1 MDDLRVVTC
10 GSCNFVGEPFE
21 SDGFFFCISCGEQ
34 NHDAFDNGAEEEEAV
49 GGIYQASHQRR
60 APAHS
65 EAIDVLPISHYN
77 PLSQSTLLSSL
88 RLTDP
93 PVKVKQEN
101 VDLPQSSFNPSTPA
115 DFGGSNVPSSEDYHN
130 EIRYRYV
137 FGLQIM
143 VELQCEALVKEFKVT
158 PLICGLVGPIWL
170 RFIAKTGVFD
180 EDWANKV
187 LDDSE
192 TQKEGEP
199 EDYNTR
205 GKYRS
210 EPHNMYGQ
218 RAVFIWFRSLKNRIP
233 LVSTIVVSYLAC
245 HIAREAI
252 MPSDII
258 KWAREGRLPYLSAFV
273 EIEKRMKH
281 PSIACPISS
290 SYMFRPKR
298 ALSVYKLE
306 SHASSI
312 AQFIGLELPPVNFYA
327 LAYRY
332 LEKLSLPV
340 EKILPYAC
348 RIYEWSMPP
357 DLWLSLSKDYFRLP
371 THVCVVSVLVVAIRI
386 LYNINGYGD
395 WEKSLSHNGS
405 AKDSAKNPAEHRK
418 HDLDCAGL
426 LQHLHATYNEIA
438 DSSEYSKD
446 LLAYLKYCKDVVFA
460 GVEPSCEEKNMIEK
474 LWEHYQNEENTE
486 SSQSGKQDSSSFNG
500 SGLRNEGCVKETPK
514 NEKRRECFNEPSHD
528 NGGCVADD
536 FPGSSSDD
544 NSSKSLPD
552 GEAFIKQ
559 LKIDMEE
566 NRFCYMPPNVKPKKL
581 DYVHYVR
588 KKDKGALSYVAHA
601 DYYILLRAFARVAYD
616 NDIRILHIGVLSL
629 ERRLA
634 WLEKKI
640 GQCLHLKPPNISCQY
655 CTLRPTEK
663 SDDESEHK
671 T

>member
-1 MDDLRVVTC
+1 MDGFRVVTC
-10 GSCNFVGEPFE
+10 QSCNFVGEPFE
-21 SDGFFFCISCGEQ
+21 SDGFFFCSSCGEK
-34 NHDAFDNGAEEEEAV
+34 NHDAFDNGAEEEEAFGTA
-49 GGIYQASHQRR
+49 GGIYLPSHQRR
-60 APAHS
+60 ASAHS
-65 EAIDVLPISHYN
+65 EAIDVPPISQYD
-77 PLSQSTLLSSL
+77 PLSQSNLLSSL
-88 RLTDP
+88 GLIE
-93 PVKVKQEN
+93 VKQEN
-101 VDLPQSSFNPSTPA
+101 VDLSHSHFSSSTPA

-130 EIRYRYV
+130 EIRLRYV

-143 VELQCEALVKEFKVT
+143 IELQCEALVKEFKVT
-158 PLICGLVGPIWL
+158 PLICSLVGPIWL
-170 RFIAKTGVFD
+170 RFVAKTGVFD

-187 LDDSE
+187 LHDSE
-192 TQKEGEP
+192 MQKEGDP
-199 EDYNTR
+199 EDYNSR

-218 RAVFIWFRSLKNRIP
+218 RAVFLWF
-233 LVSTIVVSYLAC
+233 
-245 HIAREAI
+245 REAI

-258 KWAREGRLPYLSAFV
+258 KWAREGKLPYLSAFV
-273 EIEKRMKH
+273 KIEERFKS

-298 ALSVYKLE
+298 ALSVHKLE
-306 SHASSI
+306 SYASSI

-386 LYNINGYGD
+386 LYNINGYGE

-405 AKDSAKNPAEHRK
+405 AKYSAKNPAKHRK
-418 HDLDCAGL
+418 HDLDCAEL
-426 LQHLHATYNEIA
+426 LQHLHAIYNEIA
-438 DSSEYSKD
+438 DTSDYSKD
-446 LLAYLKYCKDVVFA
+446 LPAYLKYCKDVVFA
-460 GVEPSCEEKNMIEK
+460 GVEPSYEEKNVIEN
-474 LWEHYQNEENTE
+474 LWEHYQNEENTK
-486 SSQSGKQDSSSFNG
+486 SSQPGEQDNSFNSTG
-500 SGLRNEGCVKETPK
+500 SRNEGCVKETSK
-514 NEKRRECFNEPSHD
+514 NEKDRECFNEPSHD

-536 FPGSSSDD
+536 LPGSLSYD

-552 GEAFIKQ
+552 REAIIRQ
-559 LKIDMEE
+559 LKLDMEE
-566 NRFCYMPPNVKPKKL
+566 NRFCYVTPNVKPTKL

-629 ERRLA
+629 ERRLV

-640 GQCLHLKPPNISCQY
+640 GQCLHLKPPNSSCQY
-655 CTLRPTEK
+655 CTLRPTENG
-663 SDDESEHK
+663 SDDGSEHK

>member
-21 SDGFFFCISCGEQ
+21 SDDFFFCISCGEQ
-34 NHDAFDNGAEEEEAV
+34 NHDAFDNGYKEEEAI

-60 APAHS
+60 APARS
-65 EAIDVLPISHYN
+65 EAIDVLPISHYD

-88 RLTDP
+88 RLTNP
-93 PVKVKQEN
+93 P
-101 VDLPQSSFNPSTPA
+101 
-115 DFGGSNVPSSEDYHN
+115 
-130 EIRYRYV
+130 
-137 FGLQIM
+137 
-143 VELQCEALVKEFKVT
+143 VKEFKVT

-192 TQKEGEP
+192 TEKEVFFNAPRRCLTYFQVQIVICKFLAFLFSGEP

-218 RAVFIWFRSLKNRIP
+218 RVVLIWFRSLKNRIP

-332 LEKLSLPV
+332 LENLSLPV

-405 AKDSAKNPAEHRK
+405 AKDSAKNQAEHRK
-418 HDLDCAGL
+418 HDLDYVGL
-426 LQHLHATYNEIA
+426 LQHLHATYKEIA
-438 DSSEYSKD
+438 DSSGKVC
-446 LLAYLKYCKDVVFA
+446 LLA
-460 GVEPSCEEKNMIEK
+460 
-474 LWEHYQNEENTE
+474 
-486 SSQSGKQDSSSFNG
+486 
-500 SGLRNEGCVKETPK
+500 
-514 NEKRRECFNEPSHD
+514 
-528 NGGCVADD
+528 
-536 FPGSSSDD
+536 
-544 NSSKSLPD
+544 
-552 GEAFIKQ
+552 
-559 LKIDMEE
+559 
-566 NRFCYMPPNVKPKKL
+566 
-581 DYVHYVR
+581 
-588 KKDKGALSYVAHA
+588 
-601 DYYILLRAFARVAYD
+601 
-616 NDIRILHIGVLSL
+616 VLS
-629 ERRLA
+629 
-634 WLEKKI
+634 
-640 GQCLHLKPPNISCQY
+640 C
-655 CTLRPTEK
+655 
-663 SDDESEHK
+663 
-671 T
+671 